1 MYVYDIK
8 MKKSEENI
16 SLTCSQVTKNLEEMI
31 KYYSISIFQ
40 IKFLSVDVKKY
51 NRKIVL
57 SQHKESPYDLLIN
70 YNRESGKLYSEG

>member
-31 KYYSISIFQ
+31 KYYSISIF
-40 IKFLSVDVKKY
+40 
-51 NRKIVL
+51 
-57 SQHKESPYDLLIN
+57 
-70 YNRESGKLYSEG
+70 